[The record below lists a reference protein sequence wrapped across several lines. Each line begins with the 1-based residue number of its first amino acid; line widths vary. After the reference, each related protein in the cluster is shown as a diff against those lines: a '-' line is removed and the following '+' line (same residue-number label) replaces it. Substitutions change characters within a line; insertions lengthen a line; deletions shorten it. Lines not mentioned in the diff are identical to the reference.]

1 MLLATQVQSIL
12 YHFLMGWVF
21 AFGFSMIISFKKA
34 FHFGFLKAAM
44 EFLYPI
50 LFSVL
55 MFYGLF
61 HINGGITDFYLILIF
76 LTGVIIYYRFYLSV
90 FLQFFT
96 GIKKLFRPF
105 CRKLLLVKSKILG
118 IIKLP
123 AKAFQKR
130 RKKNV
135 RKKRRKK
142 KQKEEKTPDSDIL

>member
-12 YHFLMGWVF
+12 YHFLLGWIF
-21 AFGFSMIISFKKA
+21 AFGFSMLVSFKKA
-34 FHFGFLKAAM
+34 FRFGFLKAAM

-50 LFSVL
+50 IFSVG

-61 HINGGITDFYLILIF
+61 YINGGITNLYLILVF
-76 LTGVIIYYRFYLSV
+76 LLGIMIYYRFYLAV

-118 IIKLP
+118 IIRLP
-123 AKAFQKR
+123 AKAFIKR
-130 RKKNV
+130 RRKNA
-135 RKKRRKK
+135 RKKRN
-142 KQKEEKTPDSDIL
+142 KQTKKEETPNSDIL

>member
-12 YHFLMGWVF
+12 YHFLLGWIF
-21 AFGFSMIISFKKA
+21 AFGFSMLVSFKKA
-34 FHFGFLKAAM
+34 FRFGFLKAAM

-50 LFSVL
+50 IFSAG

-61 HINGGITDFYLILIF
+61 YINGGITNLYLILVF
-76 LTGVIIYYRFYLSV
+76 LLGIMIYYRFYLAV

-118 IIKLP
+118 IIRLP
-123 AKAFQKR
+123 AKAFIKR
-130 RKKNV
+130 RRKNA
-135 RKKRRKK
+135 RKKRN
-142 KQKEEKTPDSDIL
+142 KQTKKEETPNSDIL